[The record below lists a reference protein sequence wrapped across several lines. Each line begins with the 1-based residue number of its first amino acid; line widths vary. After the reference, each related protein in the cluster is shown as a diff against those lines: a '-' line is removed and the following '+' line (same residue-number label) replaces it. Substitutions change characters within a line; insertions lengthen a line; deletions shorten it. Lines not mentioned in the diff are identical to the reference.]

1 MTMIPREY
9 EGQRVGVNG
18 YRVLNL
24 DLDGVCADYA
34 GAMRDWIG
42 NGVLDGSLE
51 DESLFGEFLR
61 TPVSEGGVEP
71 LVVEPPHVVVEVG
84 A

>member
-34 GAMRDWIG
+34 GAMTKNFFPYRY
-42 NGVLDGSLE
+42 S
-51 DESLFGEFLR
+51 
-61 TPVSEGGVEP
+61 
-71 LVVEPPHVVVEVG
+71 PPFC
-84 A
+84 